1 MTLQEIRNILERTKR
16 SREYAEATLDGE
28 TDGYDGADGAREI
41 LDLCEDIRDLAMA
54 LTVYTLEDES

>member
-28 TDGYDGADGAREI
+28 TDGYDADGVREI